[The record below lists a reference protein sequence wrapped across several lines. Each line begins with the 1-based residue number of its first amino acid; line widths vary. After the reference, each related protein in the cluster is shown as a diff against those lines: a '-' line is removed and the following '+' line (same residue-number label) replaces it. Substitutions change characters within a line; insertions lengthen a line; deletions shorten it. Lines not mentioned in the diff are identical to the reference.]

1 MTKYFGENDYQHG
14 SEDKTG
20 ILLTNLG
27 TPDAPTAKAVKPYL
41 KEFLSDPRVIEL
53 PKFFWQ
59 IILRGIILQIRP
71 RRSAKIYKSV
81 WTKEGSPLLQI
92 SEKQINLIKKKL
104 NVSYSNTI
112 FVLAM
117 RYGNPSIENAL
128 KKLRQKQVRRL
139 LVFPLYP
146 QYCAATT
153 ASTFDAVTNVLQKT
167 RWIPE
172 LRFINQYFE
181 EEAYIKAL
189 AHSIQQFW
197 NKNGKPQKI
206 VFSYHGIPKKYHT
219 QGDPYHCFCLKTT
232 RLVKEY
238 MQLSDEEVLTT
249 FQSRFGRQE
258 WLQPYTSQTLK
269 ELPSQGIKKINII
282 SPGFSADCLETLEEL
297 EVENREYFEKAGGED
312 YHYIPCLNDNS
323 MHIDMMEHLIN
334 KHTQGWKI

>member
-53 PKFFWQ
+53 PKVLWQ
-59 IILRGIILQIRP
+59 VILRGIILQIRP

-238 MQLSDEEVLTT
+238 MHLSDEEVLTT

-269 ELPSQGIKKINII
+269 EFPSQGIKKINII

>member
-1 MTKYFGENDYQHG
+1 MTKYFGETDYQHG
-14 SEDKTG
+14 SDDKTG
-20 ILLTNLG
+20 VLLTNLG

-92 SEKQINLIKKKL
+92 SEKQINLVKKKL
-104 NVSYSNTI
+104 NIYYPNTI

-128 KKLRQKQVRRL
+128 KELKHKKVRRL

-269 ELPSQGIKKINII
+269 ELPNQGIKKINII

-312 YHYIPCLNDNS
+312 YHYIPCLNDNL